1 MNESGL
7 PDIDIARWAT
17 CEREALHGPDSGRWG
32 RVHVGALVAQAVR
45 RELTGEEGA
54 GNGELDLPCQTDEK
68 TPRIADVPRQAAL
81 LVKEVRR
88 LANEHAIRIDPGDDS
103 PTGLWGAG
111 VEGMIGLLSVR
122 TGSHTDTAWLRLGQQ
137 LAGLEASGVE
147 ASPVDFGILVHVP
160 RVRLDKPVAGAL
172 TSRPALALIG
182 EWRVYEGRIHSV
194 LLYGNSALPRPGR
207 QCARCRIE
215 CGVRP

>member
-45 RELTGEEGA
+45 RELTGEVGM

-68 TPRIADVPRQAAL
+68 TPRVADVPRQAAL
-81 LVKEVRR
+81 LAQEVRR
-88 LANEHAIRIDPGDDS
+88 LAADAGYILEPADDV
-103 PTGLWGAG
+103 PTGFWALSRAEPR
-111 VEGMIGLLSVR
+111 VALASVR
-122 TGSHTDTAWLRLGQQ
+122 TGSHTDTAWLTLGQQ
-137 LAGLEASGVE
+137 LATLPDQGQEAE
-147 ASPVDFGILVHVP
+147 PVTGAVVIHVP
-160 RVRLDKPVAGAL
+160 RVRLDKPITGTLTSRDAGAL
-172 TSRPALALIG
+172 VR
-182 EWRVYEGRIHSV
+182 EWSAWRARVHSV
-194 LLYGNSALPRPGR
+194 LTGASALPRPGR
-207 QCARCRIE
+207 QCVRCRLE